1 MPTAAQRID
10 DKPRGIAPPR
20 SSSLKR
26 LSPDST
32 AFDSPGHPTTVFIV
46 LLGGCW
52 IEHHR
57 WCGFGSVLRF
67 KLEVRRQA
75 REA

>member
-1 MPTAAQRID
+1 MPTLGVDAAQRID

-32 AFDSPGHPTTVFIV
+32 AFDSASYSMTVFIV

-52 IEHHR
+52 I
-57 WCGFGSVLRF
+57 
-67 KLEVRRQA
+67 
-75 REA
+75 

>member
-1 MPTAAQRID
+1 MARTSGGFHGSDPAAQRID
-10 DKPRGIAPPR
+10 DKPRGVAQPR

-32 AFDSPGHPTTVFIV
+32 AFDSTSHPTTVFIV

-52 IEHHR
+52 NELQEQKQ
-57 WCGFGSVLRF
+57 LRSC
-67 KLEVRRQA
+67 
-75 REA
+75 